1 MTFEVLN
8 ETTILVE
15 LTFEEMKKYHI
26 TYETLDSNNNAIKNI
41 LNVIKASDKF
51 NDSEKITIE
60 ALPVND
66 GGCFFILTFT
76 PKKKVRYKMRK
87 LPNNSVF
94 KTDTLDNLLDFVSA
108 LKVKHQKNL
117 KYEIYKMNERMNI
130 PLKLDCVKKEDIANM
145 AKLADKEANPLYPVP
160 VLWNEKELEKIYYQI
175 CNEQ

>member
-8 ETTILVE
+8 ETTILIE

-26 TYETLDSNNNAIKNI
+26 TYDTLDSNNNAIKNI
-41 LNVIKASDKF
+41 LNVIKASDKI
-51 NDSEKITIE
+51 DTSEKITIE

-87 LPNNSVF
+87 LSENSVF
-94 KTDTLDNLLDFVSA
+94 KTDNIDNLLDFVSA

-117 KYEIYKMNERMNI
+117 KYEIYKMNESFYMQI
-130 PLKLDCVKKEDIANM
+130 PERSQKLYAVMGEFGQISDI
-145 AKLADKEANPLYPVP
+145 VP
-160 VLWNEKELEKIYYQI
+160 EKI
-175 CNEQ
+175 NEHGVLLGSIII